1 MLIPSLSNFLP
12 DHPCTS
18 RCLDQFSI
26 LILRN
31 LAILIQELQEY
42 LDHILLQ
49 LVDVVRVLLQ
59 GVTNRCL
66 DDGNGG
72 DGVLMVLLLMTI
84 VLSAN
89 ALMWSM
95 VTKTGKKGMI
105 SSISRML
112 MMVLTMFMMILT
124 MVIISRMVMILEE
137 GYLKMVNCHKVRE
150 EGEDILNLDRGALLQ
165 ELHRQLD
172 VVLFLD
178 HVPGNLSHRIKQHH
192 IQEERQRHISKN
204 LEP

>member
-1 MLIPSLSNFLP
+1 MQVLLQRI
-12 DHPCTS
+12 
-18 RCLDQFSI
+18 
-26 LILRN
+26 
-31 LAILIQELQEY
+31 QEY
-42 LDHILLQ
+42 LDHVLLQ
-49 LVDVVRVLLQ
+49 LVDVVGVLLQ

-95 VTKTGKKGMI
+95 VTKTEKKGMI
-105 SSISRML
+105 SSIFRML

-124 MVIISRMVMILEE
+124 IMVIISRMVMILEE

-192 IQEERQRHISKN
+192 IQEERQRHMSKN
-204 LEP
+204 LDP